1 VDFYGS
7 LDEKGGSLILILQYD
22 EALFFIC
29 FDTSMEP
36 KAINSF
42 RTSHDHLIIL
52 RDVFPF
58 H

>member
-42 RTSHDHLIIL
+42 RTSHDLIIL
-52 RDVFPF
+52 RDVFAC